1 MKEKHVIMLLMD
13 GKDIKM
19 AKKKIIF
26 DEEKARQKKAL
37 RIPMPKIGLNFKDK
51 SKYTRK
57 KKHKNEN

>member
-1 MKEKHVIMLLMD
+1 MLLMD